1 MIPELFHIGSFSVSP
16 FGVFLALAFF
26 VAYLQLA
33 WGFRHLGI
41 GTADDASALV
51 LAGGVG
57 GILGGKLY
65 YAALYRDWSLLFER
79 AGLVWYGGFLLG
91 AAAVLWTARRRGLL
105 RWPTLDAAT
114 PALAWGYS
122 VGRIGCLL
130 VGDDYGR
137 PTDLPWGIAFPHGLP
152 PTTAG
157 YLRSE
162 FGADLAASIPDAQ
175 LMRVH
180 PTQIYETLAAAVIG
194 AAGFWM
200 LRKRVRPGTVALFT
214 FAALAVE
221 RFLVEFVRAKDD
233 RFFGPLTLAQAISLT
248 ILLVVGVLA
257 LRRPRPAPA
266 GRPA

>member
-26 VAYLQLA
+26 VAYLHLS
-33 WGFRHLGI
+33 WGFRRLAI
-41 GTADDASALV
+41 GTPDDASALV

-57 GILGGKLY
+57 GILGAKLY
-65 YAALYRDWSLLFER
+65 YAALYRDWSLVFER

-114 PALAWGYS
+114 PALALGYS

-162 FGADLAASIPDAQ
+162 FGADLPAAIPDTQ
-175 LMRVH
+175 LLRVH
-180 PTQIYETLAAAVIG
+180 PTQIYETLAAALIG
-194 AAGFWM
+194 GLGFWM
-200 LRKRVRPGTVALFT
+200 LRRGARPGSVALFT
-214 FAALAVE
+214 FAALALE

-233 RFFGPLTLAQAISLT
+233 RFLGPLTLAQAISLS
-248 ILLVVGVLA
+248 ILLVVAGLA
-257 LRRPRPAPA
+257 LRRRQSSPKRA
-266 GRPA
+266 